1 MCSKFLCQTE
11 TVWVICFRWLAVRW
25 HLQKQI
31 YFSLDKMIVGTYSWT
46 LETICLAVKAFK
58 KIPATFALRVVEE
71 YLWRKRAR
79 KLMKENISREILQW
93 IQTSREPNKMVW
105 FMITSIQVTALPRA
119 CSLFIIYIYIETSCY
134 FINLANIKSDFP
146 VYRLQMHSFQKA
158 FFLVLRN
165 QKVLF

>member
-31 YFSLDKMIVGTYSWT
+31 YFSLDKMIVGKYSWT

-79 KLMKENISREILQW
+79 KLMKENISREICNGFKPPGNLIKWYDLWLQVFKW
-93 IQTSREPNKMVW
+93 QPCPEP
-105 FMITSIQVTALPRA
+105 ALF
-119 CSLFIIYIYIETSCY
+119 SLYIYIETSCY